1 MNPVHP
7 ATTRPPRD
15 GRRRARTAHAV
26 AAGGLLLTALAGC
39 SSNFGEDETEQ
50 DDSASQ
56 QLTVLIATSGDA
68 ETDAVRAAAGAYE
81 EESGNTVRVEVAQD
95 INQQLGQAFAGGE
108 PPDVFYVDSSQFANY
123 AEGGSL
129 HPYGER
135 ITDVDDFSPALRQ
148 SFTRDGE
155 LVCVPKDTS
164 SLALIVNAELWR
176 AAGLTEADRPETWEQ
191 LRDVAERLTGDGV
204 TGMVTTEEYQ
214 RLGAFM
220 RQAGGWIT
228 NAEQTAM
235 TADSPENAEALEF
248 VRGMLDDG
256 SWRYA
261 SDLDA
266 QWAGEAFGEGQAA
279 MTVEGGWL
287 AGALAADYPDVEYEV
302 LPLPEGPAGQGT
314 LAFTNCWGVAQDS
327 AHREAAVD
335 LVDFL
340 TRPEQQI
347 AMGEAF
353 GAIPSRVSAAED
365 YLAEHPEQEAWGA
378 SGDWVQGPVTI
389 QGFDTV
395 LAQFNTDLAELRTAD
410 PDTILADLQ
419 RYGEAALDEVS

>member
-7 ATTRPPRD
+7 VTTRLPRA
-15 GRRRARTAHAV
+15 RRRGRAARAV
-26 AAGGLLLTALAGC
+26 AAGGLLLAALSGC

-50 DDSASQ
+50 DDSSRQ
-56 QLTVLIATSGDA
+56 RLTVLIATSGDA
-68 ETDAVRAAAGAYE
+68 ETDAVRAAADAYE

-129 HPYGER
+129 HPYGEQ
-135 ITDVDDFSPALRQ
+135 ITDVDDFSPALRR

-164 SLALIVNAELWR
+164 SLALIVNTELWQ

-214 RLGAFM
+214 RLGAFL

-228 NAEQTAM
+228 NPEQTEM
-235 TADSPENAEALEF
+235 TADAPENEEGLEF
-248 VRGMLDDG
+248 VRGMLNDG
-256 SWRYA
+256 TWQYA

-340 TRPEQQI
+340 TQPEQQI

-353 GAIPSRVSAAED
+353 GAIPSRGSAAED
-365 YLAEHPEQEAWGA
+365 YLAEHPEQAAWGA

-395 LAQFNTDLAELRTAD
+395 LAQFNTDLAELRTSD
-410 PDTILADLQ
+410 PGAILGDLQ